1 MVGQRTTI
9 FKPNE
14 KVICLKVANVRLI
27 NAEDIDEGWED
38 YEHGYIPRVTKNSIY
53 IRVDDS
59 VLNLVIDSSNTD
71 IEHLLGKKIHP
82 PTYYINVT
90 A

>member
-38 YEHGYIPRVTKNSIY
+38 YEHGYIPRVTRIVY
-53 IRVDDS
+53 IDDS
-59 VLNLVIDSSNTD
+59 VLNLVIDSSNID
-71 IEHLLGKKIHP
+71 IEHLLGKKIHHP
-82 PTYYINVT
+82 AYYISATV
-90 A
+90 